1 MANLFR
7 MQSKCANTAGRP
19 AACLHAWLLPF
30 PIVQLFIM
38 KWIVACMA
46 CHTGKYS
53 SNRHIV
59 DTEMK
64 KKQLQRQWGTKCGRR
79 LQKNDT
85 RKKRAH
91 THASYTLYT
100 TNKSMGKFSSH
111 RINWMTHTRTP
122 ASKQAGRQAA
132 TQAVSH
138 NIATTTTKK
147 NVKRNNRIFI

>member
-79 LQKNDT
+79 LQKKRYPKKACSHARIIYIIHHQQKHGKVFIPSYKLNDT
-85 RKKRAH
+85 H
-91 THASYTLYT
+91 THT
-100 TNKSMGKFSSH
+100 
-111 RINWMTHTRTP
+111 
-122 ASKQAGRQAA
+122 SKQASRQAGSDTSCV
-132 TQAVSH
+132 TQH
-138 NIATTTTKK
+138 CNNNDKK
-147 NVKRNNRIFI
+147 ECEKK